1 MGVSMIK
8 FVLAILL
15 SLRVMSLHAMPED
28 TTNTQQ
34 DQPPG
39 LITFPQFSIIGKWNY
54 QIPNST
60 CVETY
65 EFSSDGNLRASS
77 AEQVTDSIY
86 FISDQHSEFA
96 FYKLE
101 HQVMRAN
108 GEKDCDGEVSRS
120 GTSAV
125 HYVRFDET
133 GNSLV
138 MCQDESAYLEQ
149 CFGPLYRSEL

>member
-1 MGVSMIK
+1 MIK
-8 FVLAILL
+8 YVITTLL
-15 SLRVMSLHAMPED
+15 SISGMPLYAMPED
-28 TTNTQQ
+28 ITLTHQ
-34 DQPPG
+34 DKPAG
-39 LITFPQFSIIGKWNY
+39 LINFPQFSIVGKWNY

-77 AEQVTDSIY
+77 AEQITDSIY

-108 GEKDCDGEVSRS
+108 GEKDCDGEVSQS

-138 MCQDESAYLEQ
+138 MCKDESTYLEQ

>member
-1 MGVSMIK
+1 MIK
-8 FVLAILL
+8 YAIALLL
-15 SLRVMSLHAMPED
+15 SLSLMPLQAMQEE
-28 TTNTQQ
+28 TTNTHQ
-34 DQPPG
+34 DEPPG

-54 QIPNST
+54 QVPHST

-65 EFSSDGNLRASS
+65 EFLRDGNLRASS
-77 AEQVTDSIY
+77 AEQITDSIY

-101 HQVMRAN
+101 HQVIRAN
-108 GEKDCDGEVSRS
+108 GEKDCDGEISQS

-138 MCQDESAYLEQ
+138 MCKDESAYLEQ

>member
-1 MGVSMIK
+1 MPLQG
-8 FVLAILL
+8 
-15 SLRVMSLHAMPED
+15 MPEE
-28 TTNTQQ
+28 TAITHQ

-54 QIPNST
+54 QIPNSS

-77 AEQVTDSIY
+77 AEQITDSIY

-108 GEKDCDGEVSRS
+108 GEKDCDGEISQS
-120 GTSAV
+120 GITAV

-138 MCQDESAYLEQ
+138 MCKDESAYLEQ

>member
-1 MGVSMIK
+1 MIK
-8 FVLAILL
+8 YAVALLL
-15 SLRVMSLHAMPED
+15 SLSVMPLQAMQEE
-28 TTNTQQ
+28 TTNTHQ

-54 QIPNST
+54 QTPNSS
-60 CVETY
+60 CVVTY

-77 AEQVTDSIY
+77 AEQITDSIY

-108 GEKDCDGEVSRS
+108 GEKDCDGEISQS
-120 GTSAV
+120 GISAV

-138 MCQDESAYLEQ
+138 MCKDESAHLEQ
-149 CFGPLYRSEL
+149 CFGPLYRSAL

>member
-1 MGVSMIK
+1 MIK
-8 FVLAILL
+8 YAIGLLL
-15 SLRVMSLHAMPED
+15 SLSVMPLLAMQEES
-28 TTNTQQ
+28 TNTHQ
-34 DQPPG
+34 DQPLG

-65 EFSSDGNLRASS
+65 EFSGDGNLRASS
-77 AEQVTDSIY
+77 AEQITDSIY

-101 HQVMRAN
+101 HQVIRAN
-108 GEKDCDGEVSRS
+108 GEKDCDGEISQS

>member
-1 MGVSMIK
+1 MVK
-8 FVLAILL
+8 YAYALLL
-15 SLRVMSLHAMPED
+15 SLSVMPLQGMQEETA
-28 TTNTQQ
+28 NTHQ
-34 DQPPG
+34 DRPPG

-54 QIPNST
+54 QIPNSS

-77 AEQVTDSIY
+77 AEQITDSIY

-108 GEKDCDGEVSRS
+108 GEKDCDGEISQS
-120 GTSAV
+120 GITAV

-138 MCQDESAYLEQ
+138 MCKDESAYLEQ

>member
-1 MGVSMIK
+1 VNVPYDVSSIIHQCNMGVSMIK

-54 QIPNST
+54 QIP
-60 CVETY
+60 
-65 EFSSDGNLRASS
+65 
-77 AEQVTDSIY
+77 
-86 FISDQHSEFA
+86 
-96 FYKLE
+96 
-101 HQVMRAN
+101 
-108 GEKDCDGEVSRS
+108 GEKDCDGEVSQS